1 MKKKHQNIPGDN
13 AHTHINVLMYF
24 KYNLKAEIQ
33 PIVAYLEQFVFFFL
47 NVFSAFTQYYTLT
60 CLILTTRR
68 LLCAV

>member
-1 MKKKHQNIPGDN
+1 MLIHIQN
-13 AHTHINVLMYF
+13 VFMYF

-33 PIVAYLEQFVFFFL
+33 PIVAYLEQFVFL
-47 NVFSAFTQYYTLT
+47 NVFSAFTQYNTLT